1 MRRGRWRFGHLY
13 CRPNPR
19 ICMQEGLPTFLCP
32 AHIVCAMRNM
42 NKGWVWHRRLGK
54 CFGRGRQDWA
64 RRGAERL
71 HRRCPESEG
80 RAPAAFAFCALL
92 VLALRR
98 FLRCSLIFFNSRGRP
113 GRAVR
118 VLAGGRNRDRS
129 RRRLRFR
136 HDGRRRVWA
145 RAACRRLR
153 LRARRLRLLRH
164 CYRSSRCSR
173 PKRCRRF
180 LFASSFR
187 E

>member
-1 MRRGRWRFGHLY
+1 MKKAPIW
-13 CRPNPR
+13 
-19 ICMQEGLPTFLCP
+19 GLSFLCDAECEQRSSVVP
-32 AHIVCAMRNM
+32 KA
-42 NKGWVWHRRLGK
+42 GG
-54 CFGRGRQDWA
+54 CFGWGRRDWA

-80 RAPAAFAFCALL
+80 RVPGGIRSPCVAGACPFAE
-92 VLALRR
+92 
-98 FLRCSLIFFNSRGRP
+98 FLRPVLFPNSRGRP

-118 VLAGGRNRDRS
+118 VLAGGRNRGRS
-129 RRRLRFR
+129 RRHLRFR

-145 RAACRRLR
+145 RAACWRLGHR
-153 LRARRLRLLRH
+153 VRRLRLLRH
-164 CYRSSRCSR
+164 CYRSNRCSR